1 MPRATNAPAR
11 RQRKK
16 KVLKRASGYYGMG
29 KSSFRVAASQVRRAL
44 AYAYV
49 GRKVKKR
56 DYRSLWNVRINAG
69 ARQNGTTYSKL
80 IKGLVDKNVL
90 LDRCILADIALHDP
104 SGFTK
109 IVELARS

>member
-1 MPRATNAPAR
+1 MSRATNAPAR
-11 RQRKK
+11 KQRKK
-16 KVLKRASGYYGMG
+16 KVFKRASGFYGMG
-29 KSSFRVAASQVRRAL
+29 KSSFRVAASQVRRAM

-80 IKGLVDKNVL
+80 IKALADKNVL
-90 LDRCILADIALHDP
+90 LDRRVLADIALHDP
-104 SGFTK
+104 AGFTK
-109 IVELARS
+109 IVELARG

>member
-11 RQRKK
+11 KQRKK
-16 KVLKRASGYYGMG
+16 KVLERASGFYGQQ
-29 KSSFRVAASQVRRAL
+29 KSSFRVAAARVRRAL

-56 DYRSLWNVRINAG
+56 DYRTLFNVRINAG

-80 IKGLVDKNVL
+80 IKGL
-90 LDRCILADIALHDP
+90 LDAGIELNRKMLADIALHDP
-104 SGFTK
+104 AGFTK
-109 IVELARS
+109 IVEAARA